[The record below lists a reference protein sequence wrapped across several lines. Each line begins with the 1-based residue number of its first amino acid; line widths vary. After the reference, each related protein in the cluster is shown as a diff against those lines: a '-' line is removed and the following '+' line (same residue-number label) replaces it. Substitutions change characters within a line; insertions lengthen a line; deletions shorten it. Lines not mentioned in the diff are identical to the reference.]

1 MAHFPHSHC
10 NGGGQLMM
18 DVSVDVVSSAA
29 YVVVAGAPA
38 ISRVSVIIDDA
49 ILMLPLYGDMGQDC
63 SLREFSLDLTSHMV
77 IVHVGWA
84 ATCPAH
90 DSTWC
95 TGGGMRTVF
104 AIFARDVMRIVKN
117 PVALVVTFGV
127 AIIPSLYAWFNI
139 LANWDPYS
147 NTGNIEVAVANEDLG
162 TDSTLVG
169 HLDAGAQTVKKLKS
183 NHQLGWRF
191 VSRTDALNGVESGEY
206 YAAIV
211 LPSNFSETLVG
222 SVTGTTKRP
231 HIAYYVNEK
240 ENAIAPKITDTG
252 ATEIDEQINSTFV
265 ASVADAIASQVK
277 RSARDITTSVNG
289 VQTDV
294 IGDLNNTISQ
304 LDDASD
310 ELSGISDSLGAAERA
325 ISTAH
330 ATNARLGKQLDTAK
344 ATAGTTAGLLSDAQN
359 ASQQFSATAGQALD
373 NGSIQLSGL
382 QTGVNNA
389 VGQVVSGLNT
399 TQGKVDTVSKA
410 MNKVCDKTDGLID
423 SLDRALASSGL
434 DQNSET
440 YQKLAQQIADARSKL
455 NQERKLLNEF
465 GDNTDGLIGNGRD
478 TASTLGSA
486 IAGLAGVGST
496 GLAGARTTLTGTVM
510 PALDGSLSSLSL
522 TSGSISGTLA
532 SLDGLLGQS
541 DTLLTQL
548 DTTLRQTRTTLASSA
563 DALNALK
570 QRLDTTRTD
579 VAALSSSQIYEQITQ
594 LLGLNAG
601 SIGDFMGNPVHL
613 SQVVVYPTDNYGS
626 AVTPFYTNLALWVGG
641 FVLVAIYKLE
651 VDKDERIRTYTPTQG
666 YLGRWLL
673 FMLIGAMQAVIA
685 TVGDIALG
693 IQCAHPLLF
702 ILAGLLES
710 FMYVN
715 IIYALAVAFRHIGK
729 AVAVV
734 LVIVQIPGASGLY
747 PIEMMPE
754 FFRKLKPF
762 LPFTYGIQAMRGP
775 IAGLYKTHYWND
787 MFHLL
792 WYLPFALLIGLV
804 VRRLAMN
811 LNALFDKRLDDTDL
825 MITERNA
832 GVDGGLRF
840 TQAARDFAR
849 TYPQIAEHRARR
861 FFKLYPRL
869 VRIGFIALIVLPF
882 VFLVLLFVI
891 PQKMMML
898 TGWIVSIIVI
908 DTYLIVVE
916 YLRERYASVLG
927 EREMSADEFRQ
938 AILHENLLFHRGM
951 RYRPMHAQAK
961 EDAQ

>member
-1 MAHFPHSHC
+1 
-10 NGGGQLMM
+10 
-18 DVSVDVVSSAA
+18 
-29 YVVVAGAPA
+29 
-38 ISRVSVIIDDA
+38 
-49 ILMLPLYGDMGQDC
+49 
-63 SLREFSLDLTSHMV
+63 
-77 IVHVGWA
+77 
-84 ATCPAH
+84 
-90 DSTWC
+90 
-95 TGGGMRTVF
+95 MRTVF

-169 HLDAGAQTVKKLKS
+169 HLDAGAQTVKELKA

-191 VSRTDALNGVESGEY
+191 VSKTDALDGVRSGKY

-211 LPSNFSETLVG
+211 LPDNFSETLIG

-231 HIAYYVNEK
+231 HITYYVNEK

-277 RSARDITTSVNG
+277 RSAQDITTSADNT
-289 VQTDV
+289 QTDV
-294 IGDLNNTISQ
+294 IGDLNDTIGQ
-304 LDDASD
+304 LDDVTG
-310 ELSGISDSLGAAERA
+310 ELANISTSLGGAERTV
-325 ISTAH
+325 STAH
-330 ATNARLGKQLDTAK
+330 ATNTHLRKQLATAK
-344 ATAGTTAGLLSDAQN
+344 ATAAATTGLLTDAQS

-389 VGQVVSGLNT
+389 VGQVASGLNA
-399 TQGKVDTVSKA
+399 TQTKVDAVGKA
-410 MNKVCDKTDGLID
+410 MTKVCDTTDEFID

-434 DQNSET
+434 DQNSEAYRT
-440 YQKLAQQIADARSKL
+440 LAQQIADARTKL
-455 NQERKLLNEF
+455 SQERALLNDF
-465 GDNTDGLIGNGRD
+465 NDHADGLIDNGRD
-478 TASTLGSA
+478 TATTLGSD
-486 IAGLAGVGST
+486 IAGLAGAGST
-496 GLAGARTTLTGTVM
+496 GLASARATLTGMIM

-522 TSGSISGTLA
+522 TSGAIGGTLN
-532 SLDGLLGQS
+532 SLDGLIGQS
-541 DTLLTQL
+541 DALLSQL
-548 DTTLRQTRTTLASSA
+548 DTTLRQTRTTLDSSA
-563 DALNALK
+563 DALNTLK
-570 QRLDTTRTD
+570 QRLGTTRTD
-579 VAALSSSQIYEQITQ
+579 VAALSSSQIYEQIAQ
-594 LLGLNAG
+594 LLGLNAD
-601 SIGDFMGNPVHL
+601 SIGDFMGNPVQL
-613 SQVVVYPTDNYGS
+613 SHVVVYPTDNYGS

-710 FMYVN
+710 FIYVN

-792 WYLPFALLIGLV
+792 WYLPFALFIGLV

-825 MITERNA
+825 MITEHNA
-832 GVDGGLRF
+832 GVDGGLRL
-840 TQAARDFAR
+840 TQTARDFVRA
-849 TYPQIAEHRARR
+849 YPQIAERRARR
-861 FFKLYPRL
+861 FFMLYPRL
-869 VRIGFIALIVLPF
+869 VRIGLIALLVLPF

-898 TGWIVSIIVI
+898 TGWIASIIAI

-927 EREMSADEFRQ
+927 EHEMSGDEFRQ

-951 RYRPMHAQAK
+951 RYRPMHARAK
-961 EDAQ
+961 EDAR

>member
-1 MAHFPHSHC
+1 
-10 NGGGQLMM
+10 
-18 DVSVDVVSSAA
+18 
-29 YVVVAGAPA
+29 
-38 ISRVSVIIDDA
+38 
-49 ILMLPLYGDMGQDC
+49 
-63 SLREFSLDLTSHMV
+63 
-77 IVHVGWA
+77 
-84 ATCPAH
+84 
-90 DSTWC
+90 
-95 TGGGMRTVF
+95 MRTVF

-169 HLDAGAQTVKKLKS
+169 HLDAGAQTVKELKA

-191 VSRTDALNGVESGEY
+191 VSRTDALDGVRSGKY

-211 LPSNFSETLVG
+211 LPDNFSETLIG

-231 HIAYYVNEK
+231 HITYYVNEK

-277 RSARDITTSVNG
+277 QSAQDITTSADNT
-289 VQTDV
+289 QTDV
-294 IGDLNNTISQ
+294 IGDLNDTIGQ
-304 LDDASD
+304 LDDVTG
-310 ELSGISDSLGAAERA
+310 ELANISTSLGAAERTV
-325 ISTAH
+325 STAH
-330 ATNARLGKQLDTAK
+330 AANTQLRKQLATAK
-344 ATAGTTAGLLSDAQN
+344 ATANTTAGLLTDAQS
-359 ASQQFSATAGQALD
+359 ASQQFSTTAGQALD

-389 VGQVVSGLNT
+389 VGQVASGLNA
-399 TQGKVDTVSKA
+399 TQTKVDAVGKA
-410 MNKVCDKTDGLID
+410 MTKVCDTTDEFID
-423 SLDRALASSGL
+423 SLDRTLASSGL
-434 DQNSET
+434 DQNSEAYRT
-440 YQKLAQQIADARSKL
+440 LAQQIADARTKL
-455 NQERKLLNEF
+455 SQERALLNDF
-465 GDNTDGLIGNGRD
+465 NDHADGLIDNGRD
-478 TASTLGSA
+478 TATTLGSD
-486 IAGLAGVGST
+486 IAGLAGAGST
-496 GLAGARTTLTGTVM
+496 GLASARATLTGTIM

-522 TSGSISGTLA
+522 TSGAIGGTLN
-532 SLDGLLGQS
+532 SLDGLIGQS
-541 DTLLTQL
+541 DALLSQL
-548 DTTLRQTRTTLASSA
+548 DTTLRQTRTTLDSSA
-563 DALNALK
+563 DALNTLK
-570 QRLDTTRTD
+570 QRLGATRTD
-579 VAALSSSQIYEQITQ
+579 VAALSSSQIYEQIAQ
-594 LLGLNAG
+594 LLGLNAD
-601 SIGDFMGNPVHL
+601 SIGDFMGNPVQL
-613 SQVVVYPTDNYGS
+613 SHVVVYPTDNYGS

-710 FMYVN
+710 FIYVN

-825 MITERNA
+825 MITEHNA
-832 GVDGGLRF
+832 GVDGGLRL
-840 TQAARDFAR
+840 TQTARDFVRA
-849 TYPQIAEHRARR
+849 YPQIAERRARR

-869 VRIGFIALIVLPF
+869 VRIGFIVSIVLPF

-898 TGWIVSIIVI
+898 TGWIVSIIAT

-927 EREMSADEFRQ
+927 EHEMSGDEFRQ

-951 RYRPMHAQAK
+951 RYRPMHARAK
-961 EDAQ
+961 EDVR